1 MGFVKNLEQ
10 ILFPPHCLSC
20 KKDTPE
26 EPAALRWLCLECHQT
41 LIPRWQKSPYKPEID
56 ESYYIFDYKKDHLAK
71 KIIHALKYSFVKEMA
86 EVFGVVLEREQLN
99 LKKLGANVIVPVPLH
114 ARRLRERGF
123 NQSALIAEKISALA
137 GAPVREGILIR
148 KSSRRPQA
156 EIRKRAE
163 REKNIK
169 GIFEYVGHQV
179 FDIRDKAV
187 LLVDDVATTGATL
200 KECARVLKNAG
211 AAKVI
216 SFTLAQD

>member
-156 EIRKRAE
+156 EIRKRAKRGE
-163 REKNIK
+163 NIK
-169 GIFEYVGHQV
+169 GIFECAKLSFAQIKGKT
-179 FDIRDKAV
+179 I

>member
-1 MGFVKNLEQ
+1 MLIKKLDLM
-10 ILFPPHCLSC
+10 LFPSHCISC

-26 EPAALRWLCLECHQT
+26 EPPSLRWLCLECHP
-41 LIPRWQKSPYKPEID
+41 LLAPHWQKILYRPELD
-56 ESYYIFDYKKDHLAK
+56 ESYSIFDYKKDRLAK
-71 KIIHALKYSFVKEMA
+71 KIIHALKYGFVKEMA
-86 EVFGVVLEREQLN
+86 EVFGVVLERERLN
-99 LKKLGANVIVPVPLH
+99 LKKLGADFIIPVPLH
-114 ARRLRERGF
+114 TRRLRERGF
-123 NQSALIAEKISALA
+123 NQSALVAEKISALA
-137 GAPVREGILIR
+137 GTPVREDILIR

-163 REKNIK
+163 REKNIR
-169 GIFEYVGHQV
+169 GIFWSKLSLGQEIMGKS
-179 FDIRDKAV
+179 I

>member
-163 REKNIK
+163 REKNTK
-169 GIFEYVGHQV
+169 GIFECVGHQV
-179 FDIRDKAV
+179 SDIRGKTI